1 MNIGSNAVKY
11 NHDGGSV
18 TVTCREVSYTDTTAE
33 YELTCTD
40 TGIGMSEEFQK
51 KAFEPFAQEGQS
63 ARTKYAGTGLGL
75 AIARKLIELQGGTL
89 FFESIQGK
97 GTKFILHVPFEIS
110 AEEQEKKS
118 HMYQNCSVEG
128 VQILLVEDNELNM
141 EIAEFLLKE
150 EKMKV
155 TKAWNGREAAELFK
169 QSGLR
174 EYDAVLMDIMMP
186 ELDGKEASRKIRSM
200 ADQREDAAEIPI
212 LAMTAQASTES
223 IHQCKSAGMNE
234 CIFKPVNAKEL
245 IRLLQD
251 IVAKI

>member
-1 MNIGSNAVKY
+1 MYNTNEITRMQANESGINYYVEDGEIIHTQLIGSPVHFQQILMNIGSNAVKY

-18 TVTCREVSYTDTTAE
+18 TVTCCEVSYTDTTAE

-75 AIARKLIELQGGTL
+75 AIARKLTELQGGTL

-97 GTKFILHVPFEIS
+97 GTKFILHIPFEIS

-150 EKMKV
+150 EK
-155 TKAWNGREAAELFK
+155 
-169 QSGLR
+169 
-174 EYDAVLMDIMMP
+174 
-186 ELDGKEASRKIRSM
+186 
-200 ADQREDAAEIPI
+200 
-212 LAMTAQASTES
+212 
-223 IHQCKSAGMNE
+223 
-234 CIFKPVNAKEL
+234 
-245 IRLLQD
+245 
-251 IVAKI
+251 